1 MSGMAHYSRGE
12 LMRRRFFDEK
22 RMLRGFG
29 FSFLLVMAV
38 IIVIPFVYLFATS
51 LKDMGQYYSTDIRD
65 MWFPSPLH
73 FENYAITFE
82 QVPLLT
88 YIANSMWLGA
98 TQTLLSVFTSALV
111 AYGFS
116 RFKFPGRDFL
126 FIILLATMMLP
137 SEVLN
142 IPLLLFYK
150 EIGWTNTFYPLI
162 VPYAFGGAWNIFLIR
177 QMMLNV
183 PKEYDEA
190 AWLDG
195 AGTFRTYWSITLPQ
209 VVPALIVTA
218 LFTFLWSWKDVLG
231 PLFFIK
237 SKEMYTL
244 PLGLLFY
251 ESPTDKQL
259 TIQLAA
265 VVVALVPTLLI
276 YLVGQRYFERGINV
290 TDLK

>member
-1 MSGMAHYSRGE
+1 MSVTAHYSRSE
-12 LMRRRFFDEK
+12 LIRRRFFDEK

-29 FSFLLVMAV
+29 FAFLLVMAI
-38 IIVIPFVYLFATS
+38 IIVIPFLYLFATS

-65 MWFPSPLH
+65 MWFPTPLH

-88 YIANSMWLGA
+88 YIINSLWLGA
-98 TQTLLSVFTSALV
+98 TQTVLSVFTSALV

-116 RFKFPGRDFL
+116 RFKYPGRDFL
-126 FIILLATMMLP
+126 FVILLATMMLP

-177 QMMLNV
+177 QMMLNI

-218 LFTFLWSWKDVLG
+218 LFTFLWSWKDVLS

-237 SKEMYTL
+237 SKEIYTL
-244 PLGLLFY
+244 PLRLLFY
-251 ESPTDKQL
+251 ERPLTDNSL
-259 TIQLAA
+259 STRGGG
-265 VVVALVPTLLI
+265 VA
-276 YLVGQRYFERGINV
+276 
-290 TDLK
+290 